1 MAAEDA
7 GWDELHALMDSL
19 TAEAAEQAGYY
30 PEGWSAKDLLAHI
43 GSWLA
48 EAGVF
53 LLRIRVGTY
62 TPEEVDVDA
71 MNRTFLEL
79 MKDVPLQTVRAPSLG
94 SQSQDAP
101 GLGGAPGADPG
112 SCVLDRKGRSRAL
125 RGAPAA
131 PSGVGRAAT
140 FLSLDHYV
148 RPTSTPSPSRWPCTG
163 PATTHLEVSMR
174 ATSK

>member
-1 MAAEDA
+1 MNGRGPETGSQPGASVLMAAEDA

-19 TAEAAEQAGYY
+19 TPQETEQPGYY

-62 TPEEVDVDA
+62 KHEETDIDA

-79 MKDVPLQTVRAPSLG
+79 MKDVPLQTVRAQASAARARMLLAWGELPELTPE
-94 SQSQDAP
+94 AAYWIRKA
-101 GLGGAPGADPG
+101 GAEHYGEHLPRLREWVGE
-112 SCVLDRKGRSRAL
+112 LRS
-125 RGAPAA
+125 G
-131 PSGVGRAAT
+131 
-140 FLSLDHYV
+140 
-148 RPTSTPSPSRWPCTG
+148 
-163 PATTHLEVSMR
+163 
-174 ATSK
+174 